1 MITFDPSRKRY
12 PDGTPPCAGTGPIRV
27 SAISPSIVNLGGCD
41 AAAASRARRTTS
53 PVMAGR
59 NPARGIGTAAD
70 GANGVLFAITSTCL
84 TGQKLHIDGG
94 GPLA

>member
-1 MITFDPSRKRY
+1 
-12 PDGTPPCAGTGPIRV
+12 
-27 SAISPSIVNLGGCD
+27 
-41 AAAASRARRTTS
+41 
-53 PVMAGR
+53 MAGR

-94 GPLA
+94 GPLT